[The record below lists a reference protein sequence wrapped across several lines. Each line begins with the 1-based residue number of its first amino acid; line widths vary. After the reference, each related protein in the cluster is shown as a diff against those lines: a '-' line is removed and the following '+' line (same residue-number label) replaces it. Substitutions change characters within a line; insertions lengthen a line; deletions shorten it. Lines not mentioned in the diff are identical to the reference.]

1 MLRALQILYELRQ
14 DKGAKRQPTFET
26 DLIDLDRIME
36 GKHPYRLSAHQIE
49 ELMNIPNFSHGAS
62 GKGAV
67 LPNQEYLY
75 RISTITRLLSYTT
88 GWHSASPRKEDLP
101 WVAFRFFEAEMSR
114 TKRWLPLAQY
124 AGGRFSSPR
133 GFSFWSSQELPLG
146 PLSLLLENAHRVGV
160 PNDWLDEVCVLMR
173 CRTNHL
179 KSENLSHIPTVVD
192 GFDSHI
198 FHPTK
203 EAERPTCG
211 VAINLK
217 LSSSLSTG
225 RDEYVLGPIQTD
237 AIEVFPVQ
245 IPGDSTPQIDSFSM
259 VLLGLLETY
268 YAGM

>member
-1 MLRALQILYELRQ
+1 
-14 DKGAKRQPTFET
+14 
-26 DLIDLDRIME
+26 ME